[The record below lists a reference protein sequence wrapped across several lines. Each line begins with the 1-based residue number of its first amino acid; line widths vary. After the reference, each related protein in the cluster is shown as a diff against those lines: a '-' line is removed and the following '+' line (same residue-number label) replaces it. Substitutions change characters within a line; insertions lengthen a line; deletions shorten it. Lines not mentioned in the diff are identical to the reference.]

1 MTTNCNETAQTESA
15 RAGSVQRLVRRTVC
29 FFRGHPCEP
38 TGRHAIL
45 LMEWKCKR
53 CGGIYV
59 SHAHHSNA
67 LLSADD
73 GSDRIFRD
81 CMDAIKASE
90 AYPPNNQAQPPLSNG
105 KQ

>member
-1 MTTNCNETAQTESA
+1 MKNQDAMIATETLMGSA
-15 RAGSVQRLVRRTVC
+15 RRFVRRILC

-45 LMEWKCKR
+45 VVEWKCKR

-59 SHAHHSNA
+59 THAHYGND
-67 LLSADD
+67 LLPADD
-73 GSDRIFRD
+73 DSDRLFRD

-90 AYPPNNQAQPPLSNG
+90 AYPTNAPDHRP
-105 KQ
+105 

>member
-1 MTTNCNETAQTESA
+1 MTNCNQTAQTAPA
-15 RAGSVQRLVRRTVC
+15 RAGSVQRFVRRIVC

-45 LMEWKCKR
+45 LMEWKCKH

-59 SHAHHSNA
+59 SHAHHGNA
-67 LLSADD
+67 LMDADE

-81 CMDAIKASE
+81 CMDAIKASD
-90 AYPPNNQAQPPLSNG
+90 AYPPNGGGQR
-105 KQ
+105 